1 MPRNTA
7 ACYRAKC
14 LPPERHMSN
23 ISLTILCAILLA
35 AGCTR
40 TSPAPEQAQDTP
52 APAAAATQPP
62 ASALETPPPMPS
74 NGPADANVPAFAG
87 KLWRVVSSTGVEPG
101 TTYAFLADGTLVIE
115 NPLGNPPGYGKWR
128 YQDGK
133 LSIEEEGIAY
143 PTDVLRSDEN
153 RLELRSHHPG
163 GTLDI
168 TLEPM

>member
-1 MPRNTA
+1 
-7 ACYRAKC
+7 
-14 LPPERHMSN
+14 MSN
-23 ISLTILCAILLA
+23 ISLTILCVILLA

-40 TSPAPEQAQDTP
+40 TPPAPEQDTP
-52 APAAAATQPP
+52 APAAAAKQPP

-74 NGPADANVPAFAG
+74 NGQADANVPAFAD
-87 KLWRVVSSTGVEPG
+87 KVWRVVSSTGVEPG

-115 NPLGNPPGYGKWR
+115 NPIGNPPGYGKWC

-143 PTDVLRSDEN
+143 PTDILHMDGN
-153 RLELRSHHPG
+153 RLELRSHNPG

-168 TLEPM
+168 ILEHVPGATLPEAP

>member
-1 MPRNTA
+1 MSII
-7 ACYRAKC
+7 
-14 LPPERHMSN
+14 PPA
-23 ISLTILCAILLA
+23 ILCTLLLV

-40 TSPAPEQAQDTP
+40 APSTEPAQD
-52 APAAAATQPP
+52 APSPGAASAQPSAP
-62 ASALETPPPMPS
+62 ALETPPPMPPA
-74 NGPADANVPAFAG
+74 GKADANAPVFAG

-115 NPLGNPPGYGKWR
+115 NPIGNPPGYGKWR

-143 PTDVLRSDEN
+143 PTEILRSDEN
-153 RLELRSHHPG
+153 RLELRSHNPG

-168 TLEPM
+168 TLERMPGATLPEAP

>member
-1 MPRNTA
+1 
-7 ACYRAKC
+7 
-14 LPPERHMSN
+14 MSN

-52 APAAAATQPP
+52 APAEAATQPP

-74 NGPADANVPAFAG
+74 NGQADANVPAFAD
-87 KLWRVVSSTGVEPG
+87 KVWRVVSSTGVEPG
-101 TTYAFLADGTLVIE
+101 TTYAFLTDGTLVIE
-115 NPLGNPPGYGKWR
+115 NPIGNPPGYGKWR

-143 PTDVLRSDEN
+143 PTDILRSDEN
-153 RLELRSHHPG
+153 RLELRSHNPG

-168 TLEPM
+168 TLEHMPGATLPEAP